1 MDMLLTLI
9 GWAVFGLII
18 GAIARLLVPGR
29 QSIGLLATMA
39 LGVVGSFVGG
49 FLAYLFFGGSPV
61 QPSNWIGSIIGGV
74 VALLIV
80 VYISRRHGVATH

>member
-1 MDMLLTLI
+1 MDMILTLI

-18 GAIARLLVPGR
+18 GAIARLLVPGP

-39 LGVVGSFVGG
+39 LGVVGSFIGG
-49 FLAYLFFGGSPV
+49 FLAYLIFGGEPF

-74 VALLIV
+74 IALMVIM
-80 VYISRRHGVATH
+80 YIARRDRVPAR

>member
-1 MDMLLTLI
+1 MDMILTLI

-18 GAIARLLVPGR
+18 GAIARLLIPGR
-29 QSIGLLATMA
+29 QAIGLLATMA

-74 VALLIV
+74 IALMVIL
-80 VYISRRHGVATH
+80 YIGRRERVTAR

>member
-1 MDMLLTLI
+1 MDLILTLI
-9 GWAVFGLII
+9 GWALFGLII

-29 QSIGLLATMA
+29 QPIGLLATMA

-49 FLAYLFFGGSPV
+49 FLAYLVLGGSPV
-61 QPSNWIGSIIGGV
+61 QASNWVGSIIGGV

-80 VYISRRHGVATH
+80 VYLGRRGRPAVR